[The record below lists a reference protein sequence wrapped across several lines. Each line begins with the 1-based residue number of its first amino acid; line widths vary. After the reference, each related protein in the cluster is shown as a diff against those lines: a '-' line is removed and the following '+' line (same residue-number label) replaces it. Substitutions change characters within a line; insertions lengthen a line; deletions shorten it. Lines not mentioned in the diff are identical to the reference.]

1 MNQSVIF
8 TDLVEWNTQQQ
19 TMLFSAQVQGMNI
32 NCIVSKEKLLQL
44 ISSEQTAAEQPMQ
57 AELALAIFERVRF
70 DLEDI
75 AEEMIEAEEFDPQG
89 NITI

>member
-19 TMLFSAQVQGMNI
+19 TMLFIGQVQGMNI
-32 NCIVSKEKLLQL
+32 NCIVSKERLLQL
-44 ISSEQTAAEQPMQ
+44 SGQQTATEQSMQ
-57 AELALAIFERVRF
+57 AEQAFALFERVRF

-75 AEEMIEAEEFDPQG
+75 AEEMIEAEDFDQQG

>member
-44 ISSEQTAAEQPMQ
+44 ISSEQTAAEQPML
-57 AELALAIFERVRF
+57 AEQALAIFERVRF